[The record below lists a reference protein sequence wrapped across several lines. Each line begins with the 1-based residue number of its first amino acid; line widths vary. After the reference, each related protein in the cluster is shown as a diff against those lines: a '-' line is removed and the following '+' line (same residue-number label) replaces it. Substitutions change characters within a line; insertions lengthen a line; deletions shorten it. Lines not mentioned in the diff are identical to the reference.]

1 MTSTVNVKPTTDFAL
16 SAAPVNATVN
26 TPANVSLGVPA
37 NKVKGRH
44 LIGQRKNKVSALSI
58 KNLKKQYPSPDGG
71 DPIHAVDGIDV
82 EIKPGE
88 IVAFLGPNGA
98 GKTTTLDMVLGLIDP
113 TSGTV
118 EVFGQSPREA
128 VNAGQVS
135 AVLQTGGLL
144 RDLTVQE
151 TIRAIAALHGI
162 SAKDPRITDIMTRT
176 DLNRLAKRKVGKC
189 SGGEQQ
195 RIRFA
200 LALLSNPKLLILDE
214 PTAGMDAAARRA
226 FWETMRAE
234 THSGER
240 TVIFATHYLE
250 EAQAFAPRTIL
261 VGHGRVVADK
271 PTDELR
277 NFVGSRKVDAT
288 LVAEPGSTQFANDLA
303 RLETIPGVQEV
314 RSDGNRVTISGSTS
328 DDVARVLLNELS
340 AFDLEIATP
349 TLESA
354 FFALTD

>member
-1 MTSTVNVKPTTDFAL
+1 MATATLTATRAAKNAAGRATT
-16 SAAPVNATVN
+16 PIT
-26 TPANVSLGVPA
+26 TTTGVPDGLER
-37 NKVKGRH
+37 NT
-44 LIGQRKNKVSALSI
+44 LTKNPPQTSALRI
-58 KNLKKQYPSPDGG
+58 KNLRKQYRSPDGG
-71 DPIHAVDGIDV
+71 EPINAVAGIDV
-82 EIKPGE
+82 EIQPGE

-98 GKTTTLDMVLGLIDP
+98 GKTTTLDMVLGLIEP
-113 TSGTV
+113 TSGSI
-118 EVFGQSPREA
+118 EVFGRSPRDA
-128 VNAGQVS
+128 VDAGQVS

-144 RDLTVQE
+144 RDLTVGE
-151 TIRAIAALHGI
+151 TIRAIGALHGI
-162 SAKDPRITDIMTRT
+162 DPKDPRIADIMART
-176 DLNRLAKRKVGKC
+176 DLHRLAKRRVGKC

-195 RIRFA
+195 RLRFA
-200 LALLSNPKLLILDE
+200 LALLANPQLLILDE
-214 PTAGMDAAARRA
+214 PTAGMDAAARRD

-234 THSGER
+234 THSGQR

-277 NFVGSRKVDAT
+277 NYVGARKVDAT
-288 LVAEPGSTQFANDLA
+288 LAATPGSAEFAQAIAVLQSV
-303 RLETIPGVQEV
+303 PGVQEV
-314 RSDGNRVTISGSTS
+314 RTEGDRVTISGSSS
-328 DDVARVLLNELS
+328 DDVARILLTQLG

>member
-1 MTSTVNVKPTTDFAL
+1 MATPTTTISRGPQL
-16 SAAPVNATVN
+16 VSTGLPNSEVLVNN
-26 TPANVSLGVPA
+26 SLRTPGQPA
-37 NKVKGRH
+37 E
-44 LIGQRKNKVSALSI
+44 VSALSI
-58 KNLKKQYPSPDGG
+58 RKLTKQYPSPDGG
-71 DPIHAVDGIDV
+71 TPIQAVDGINV
-82 EIKPGE
+82 EIAPGE

-98 GKTTTLDMVLGLIDP
+98 GKTTTLDMVLGLIEP

-118 EVFGQSPREA
+118 SVFGQSPQAA
-128 VNAGQVS
+128 VNAGKVS

-144 RDLTVQE
+144 RDLTVAE
-151 TIRAIAALHGI
+151 TVRAIAALHGI
-162 SAKDPRITDIMTRT
+162 SARDPRLSDIMTRT
-176 DLNRLAKRKVGKC
+176 DLHRLAGRKVGKC

-200 LALLSNPKLLILDE
+200 LALLANPQLLILDE
-214 PTAGMDAAARRA
+214 PTAGMDAAARRD

-277 NFVGSRKVDAT
+277 NYVGARKVDAT
-288 LVAEPGSTQFANDLA
+288 LPWNAGSREFADAVA
-303 RLETIPGVQEV
+303 RLNALAGVQEV
-314 RSDGNRVTISGSTS
+314 RFEGDRVTISGSDS
-328 DDVARVLLNELS
+328 DAVARVLLNDLG

-354 FFALTD
+354 FFALTE

>member
-1 MTSTVNVKPTTDFAL
+1 VT
-16 SAAPVNATVN
+16 
-26 TPANVSLGVPA
+26 
-37 NKVKGRH
+37 
-44 LIGQRKNKVSALSI
+44 ALSI

-71 DPIHAVDGIDV
+71 APINAVDGISLEV
-82 EIKPGE
+82 QPGE

-98 GKTTTLDMVLGLIDP
+98 GKTTTLDIVLGLIAP
-113 TSGTV
+113 TSGSV
-118 EVFGQSPREA
+118 EVFGLSPRAA
-128 VNAGQVS
+128 VNAGRVS

-144 RDLTVQE
+144 RDLTVAE

-162 SAKDPRITDIMTRT
+162 SANSPRIGDIMERT
-176 DLNRLAKRKVGKC
+176 DLHRLAGRRVGKC

-195 RIRFA
+195 RVRFA
-200 LALLSNPKLLILDE
+200 LALLSNPQLLILDE
-214 PTAGMDAAARRA
+214 PTAGMDAAARRN

-250 EAQAFAPRTIL
+250 EAQAFAPRTVL

-277 NFVGSRKVDAT
+277 NYMGARKVEASFNLNPDNPKF
-288 LVAEPGSTQFANDLA
+288 AENLA
-303 RLETIPGVQEV
+303 RLTSLQGVQEV
-314 RSDGNRVTISGSTS
+314 RNDGNRVTISGSSS
-328 DDVARVLLNELS
+328 DDVARVLLNDLN

>member
-1 MTSTVNVKPTTDFAL
+1 
-16 SAAPVNATVN
+16 
-26 TPANVSLGVPA
+26 
-37 NKVKGRH
+37 
-44 LIGQRKNKVSALSI
+44 LSI
-58 KNLKKQYPSPDGG
+58 RNLTKQYPSPDGG
-71 DPIHAVDGIDV
+71 EPIQAVDGISL
-82 EIKPGE
+82 EIAPGE

-98 GKTTTLDMVLGLIDP
+98 GKTTTLDIVLGLIEP

-118 EVFGQSPREA
+118 EVFGQSPRAA
-128 VNAGQVS
+128 VNSGKVS

-144 RDLTVQE
+144 RDLTVAE
-151 TIRAIAALHGI
+151 TIRAIAGLHGI
-162 SAKDPRITDIMTRT
+162 SSKDPRITDIMART
-176 DLNRLAKRKVGKC
+176 DLNRLANRKVGKC

-195 RIRFA
+195 RVRFA
-200 LALLSNPKLLILDE
+200 LALLANPQLLILDE
-214 PTAGMDAAARRA
+214 PTAGMDAAARRD

-277 NFVGSRKVDAT
+277 NYVGARKVDAT
-288 LVAEPGSTQFANDLA
+288 FGAVPGTAEFAHGLA
-303 RLETIPGVQEV
+303 LLQAIPGVQEV
-314 RSDGNRVTISGSTS
+314 RHDGDRVTISGSSS
-328 DDVARVLLNELS
+328 DEVARVLLNEIG

>member
-1 MTSTVNVKPTTDFAL
+1 MTTATTGLAKSSATRKLENNKL
-16 SAAPVNATVN
+16 S
-26 TPANVSLGVPA
+26 PAHNLQDNLLDNPRG
-37 NKVKGRH
+37 KGT
-44 LIGQRKNKVSALSI
+44 VSALTI
-58 KNLKKQYPSPDGG
+58 KNLKKQYPNPDGG
-71 DPIHAVDGIDV
+71 TPILAVDGVDV
-82 EIKPGE
+82 DIRPGE

-98 GKTTTLDMVLGLIDP
+98 GKTTTLDIVLGLIEP

-118 EVFGQSPREA
+118 EVFGQSPRAA
-128 VNAGQVS
+128 VNAGKVS

-144 RDLTVQE
+144 RDLTVTE

-162 SAKDPRITDIMTRT
+162 SAKDPRISDIMART
-176 DLNRLAKRKVGKC
+176 DLNRLANRKVGKC

-200 LALLSNPKLLILDE
+200 LALLSNPQLLILDE

-277 NFVGSRKVDAT
+277 NYVGSRKVDAT
-288 LVAEPGSTQFANDLA
+288 LACAPDSADFAA
-303 RLETIPGVQEV
+303 AIAQLEAIPGVQEV
-314 RSDGNRVTISGSTS
+314 RYEGDRVTISGSTS
-328 DDVARVLLNELS
+328 DDVARVLLTELG
-340 AFDLEIATP
+340 AFDLEIAAP